1 MPYPLLF
8 DSRGFFVNPR
18 RILMYLYKPSSY
30 NPGEIGKEICCTGRL
45 DYVKASI
52 NSFFLK
58 DKNTDYYKWRLS
70 YRESYFWCLHDCL
83 EPSFKKLTKV
93 KVS

>member
-8 DSRGFFVNPR
+8 DSRGLFVNPR

-30 NPGEIGKEICCTGRL
+30 NPEVIGKEICYHGRL
-45 DYVKASI
+45 DYVEASI

-58 DKNTDYYKWRLS
+58 DKNSNYYKWRLS
-70 YRESYFWCLHDCL
+70 YQESYIWCLHDHL
-83 EPSFKKLTKV
+83 EPSFKKLIKIGV
-93 KVS
+93 K

>member
-8 DSRGFFVNPR
+8 DSRGLFVNPR

-30 NPGEIGKEICCTGRL
+30 DPEVIGKEICFSGDL

-58 DKNTDYYKWRLS
+58 NKYTNYYKWKLS
-70 YRESYFWCLHDCL
+70 YQESYIWCLHDHL
-83 EPSFKKLTKV
+83 EPSFKKLIKIGV
-93 KVS
+93 R